1 MVSLPEA
8 SPQTRRILLPIC
20 RMLAVEASLLRP
32 RAAAADPAV
41 LGAVGR
47 VRGLTRVQVR
57 EVVEPERIPP
67 PRGFWRRPGGRGFD
81 AGHRA
86 RIAD

>member
-1 MVSLPEA
+1 MVALLEA
-8 SPQTRRILLPIC
+8 SQQTRRILLPIC

-41 LGAVGR
+41 PGAVGR

-57 EVVEPERIPP
+57 EVVEPERIPL
-67 PRGFWRRPGGRGFD
+67 PRGVLAAARQQGF
-81 AGHRA
+81 
-86 RIAD
+86 